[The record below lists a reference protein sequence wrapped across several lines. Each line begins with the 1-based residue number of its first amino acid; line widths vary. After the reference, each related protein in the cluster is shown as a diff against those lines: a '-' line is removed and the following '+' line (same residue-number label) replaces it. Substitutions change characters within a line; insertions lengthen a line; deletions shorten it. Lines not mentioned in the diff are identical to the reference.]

1 MRQESGMQES
11 GRRRALVV
19 DDSAISRTIAAAMLG
34 RRDFDVVEAADA
46 EAALRRLQDDNF
58 DLVLL
63 DIHMPGMSGN
73 ELCQVLRHELGMVDL
88 PIFAYTSHAQ
98 VTDVALMRL
107 AGFNELLIKP
117 VSMWALDEAISHLL
131 RRH

>member
-1 MRQESGMQES
+1 MQES

-19 DDSAISRTIAAAMLG
+19 DDSAISRMIAAAMLG
-34 RRDFDVVEAADA
+34 RREFEVIEAADA
-46 EAALRRLQDDNF
+46 ESALRQLQDECF

-73 ELCQVLRHELGMVDL
+73 ELCQVMRNDLGMVDL

-117 VSMWALDEAISHLL
+117 VSVWALDQAIDHSLQH
-131 RRH
+131 